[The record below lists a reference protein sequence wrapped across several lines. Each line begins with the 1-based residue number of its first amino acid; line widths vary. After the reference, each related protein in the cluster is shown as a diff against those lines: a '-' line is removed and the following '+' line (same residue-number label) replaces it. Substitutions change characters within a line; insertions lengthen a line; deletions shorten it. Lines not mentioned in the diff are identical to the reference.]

1 MYISDFFIQDS
12 TSLGRLSNKC
22 IHIAHSVLRRVSK
35 PTHMATSNHHSV
47 VIPSSAFPYTSF
59 NLVWD
64 FKPTGSV
71 VPPVSLSRTVPET
84 LPYASVGLPLRVA
97 PLPLPFC
104 TCRPCIFLPFLYARA
119 DPVPGIFPGSLLP
132 SPLFH
137 KELPYHPL
145 PPKKKIGRLL
155 HLQWD
160 AILLP
165 SRLPLFLPHSSARLE
180 HQHLRLASVCVI
192 LKGAPC

>member
-119 DPVPGIFPGSLLP
+119 DPVPGKIPGPLLP

-145 PPKKKIGRLL
+145 PPKKKSAVCCTSSGMPSYC
-155 HLQWD
+155 LQD
-160 AILLP
+160 CHYFYRTALRGLNI
-165 SRLPLFLPHSSARLE
+165 STYVSPLYA
-180 HQHLRLASVCVI
+180 
-192 LKGAPC
+192 